1 MHSSSG
7 TTKRPQLASWFSLHT
22 EHTYHSLCHVLIT
35 SSSHRHH
42 VPFLLYLLIWQLT
55 LHIRTTLLYRH
66 LAWEDSSSG
75 SALAPGMPAA
85 QTETLL
91 VQCCLIL
98 WNVQVDT
105 KKIDVLFLF
114 GEIIVDFYQVIL
126 FRDIARSKPK
136 R

>member
-1 MHSSSG
+1 M
-7 TTKRPQLASWFSLHT
+7 
-22 EHTYHSLCHVLIT
+22 
-35 SSSHRHH
+35 
-42 VPFLLYLLIWQLT
+42 
-55 LHIRTTLLYRH
+55 
-66 LAWEDSSSG
+66 
-75 SALAPGMPAA
+75 APEMPAA

-105 KKIDVLFLF
+105 KKIDVLLLF
-114 GEIIVDFYQVIL
+114 GEIVVDFCQVIL